1 MQELTSV
8 GTSIATLIAIL
19 VAVAS
24 TAVVAWAGW
33 QYVTAAGDPQALGKA
48 KQTLIGAFIGLGIAG
63 LAFIGPRIFID
74 LVIKPVGGV
83 SIETETGLN
92 CDSVFRNQLT
102 FQRGASTADRMDTLV
117 SQIQSQQQ
125 ECDAEVW
132 DPDVVDLTPLAGTT
146 PAIGNC
152 YGTAGAVLATAAA
165 QDAAASSLA
174 VGDSDMPFGLLIRT
188 SGADT
193 YNGRLKSGRDSENNI
208 IVYFDLDVANRPS
221 DGASCWLYYARL
233 KQWHENFY

>member
-1 MQELTSV
+1 MQELTSI

-24 TAVVAWAGW
+24 TGVVAWAGW
-33 QYVTAAGDPQALGKA
+33 QYVTAAGDPQAIGKA

-83 SIETETGLN
+83 TIETEAGLN

-102 FQRGASTADRMDTLV
+102 FQRGASTADRMNTLV

-132 DPDVVDLTPLAGTT
+132 NPTVVDLKGSAGTDDADGHCYST
-146 PAIGNC
+146 GQGMLVAAGNDQSVV
-152 YGTAGAVLATAAA
+152 AK
-165 QDAAASSLA
+165 AAS
-174 VGDSDMPFGLLIRT
+174 VGDSDMPFGLLVQ
-188 SGADT
+188 SGANYT
-193 YNGRLKSGRDSENNI
+193 SRTNSGRDSENNI
-208 IVYFDLDVANRPS
+208 IVYFNLDLANRPS

>member
-102 FQRGASTADRMDTLV
+102 FQRGASTADRMNTLV

-125 ECDAEVW
+125 ECDQEVW
-132 DPDVVDLTPLAGTT
+132 DPTVVDLDAG
-146 PAIGNC
+146 PPIVGNC
-152 YGTAGAVLATAAA
+152 YGTGGTVVTISATVNG
-165 QDAAASSLA
+165 Q
-174 VGDSDMPFGLLIRT
+174 VGDQAMPAGLLVKSSSDSKTR
-188 SGADT
+188 D
-193 YNGRLKSGRDSENNI
+193 KSGRDSENNI
-208 IVYFDLDVANRPS
+208 IVYFDLDVAKRPS

>member
-83 SIETETGLN
+83 SIDTEVGLN
-92 CDSVFRNQLT
+92 CDGILRNQLV
-102 FQRGASTADRMDTLV
+102 FQRGCIDAEGRMNVLI

-132 DPDVVDLTPLAGTT
+132 DPTVVSLSATVGWCFNGYAAGEVSVVY
-146 PAIGNC
+146 C
-152 YGTAGAVLATAAA
+152 C
-165 QDAAASSLA
+165 
-174 VGDSDMPFGLLIRT
+174 GLRYPSRSVM
-188 SGADT
+188 SG
-193 YNGRLKSGRDSENNI
+193 G
-208 IVYFDLDVANRPS
+208 
-221 DGASCWLYYARL
+221 ARL
-233 KQWHENFY
+233 SVC

>member
-83 SIETETGLN
+83 SIDTETGLN

-102 FQRGASTADRMDTLV
+102 FQRGASTEARMDTLV

-132 DPDVVDLTPLAGTT
+132 DPEVVDLSTTATPDTAK
-146 PAIGNC
+146 GNC
-152 YGTAGAVLATAAA
+152 YGVDGDSAGHDTPEKLPSVGT
-165 QDAAASSLA
+165 QRMPTSLA
-174 VGDSDMPFGLLIRT
+174 QPDSSTPPKYKART
-188 SGADT
+188 
-193 YNGRLKSGRDSENNI
+193 KSGRDSENNI
-208 IVYFDLDVANRPS
+208 ILFFDLDVAKRPS

>member
-1 MQELTSV
+1 MQELTSI

-24 TAVVAWAGW
+24 TGVVAWAGW
-33 QYVTAAGDPQALGKA
+33 QYVTAAGDPQAIGKA

-74 LVIKPVGGV
+74 LVIKPVGGI
-83 SIETETGLN
+83 SIETEAGLN

-102 FQRGASTADRMDTLV
+102 FQRGASTADRMNTLV

-125 ECDAEVW
+125 ECDSEVW
-132 DPDVVDLTPLAGTT
+132 NPTVINLLSTGTD
-146 PAIGNC
+146 ALGNNGNC
-152 YGTAGAVLATAAA
+152 YGDLGASPAKTVE
-165 QDAAASSLA
+165 ASLPSVGTQRLPTSLA
-174 VGDSDMPFGLLIRT
+174 APDNSDPIQYKARE
-188 SGADT
+188 
-193 YNGRLKSGRDSENNI
+193 KSGRDSENNI
-208 IVYFDLDVANRPS
+208 IIHFNLLAENRPS

>member
-74 LVIKPVGGV
+74 LVVKPVGGV
-83 SIETETGLN
+83 SIETEAGLN
-92 CDSVFRNQLT
+92 CDSIFRNQLT
-102 FQRGASTADRMDTLV
+102 FQRGASTEGRMNVLV
-117 SQIQSQQQ
+117 AQIQSQHQ

-132 DPDVVDLTPLAGTT
+132 DPTVVDLAAGV
-146 PAIGNC
+146 GNC
-152 YGTAGAVLATAAA
+152 YGAAGVGVARSTDPKVGSQEVPDGLFAGP
-165 QDAAASSLA
+165 DAAHLTR
-174 VGDSDMPFGLLIRT
+174 VT
-188 SGADT
+188 
-193 YNGRLKSGRDSENNI
+193 SGRDSGNNI
-208 IVYFDLDVANRPS
+208 IVYFDLDVAKRPS

-233 KQWHENFY
+233 KAWHENFY

>member
-1 MQELTSV
+1 MNELSSV
-8 GTSIATLIAIL
+8 GTSVATVIAIL

-83 SIETETGLN
+83 AIETETGLN
-92 CDSVFRNQLT
+92 CDGIFRNQLT
-102 FQRGASTADRMDTLV
+102 FQRGASTSDRMDTLV
-117 SQIQSQQQ
+117 SQIQSQHS

-132 DPDVVDLTPLAGTT
+132 DPDVVSL
-146 PAIGNC
+146 PATGS
-152 YGTAGAVLATAAA
+152 TGAPQCFSAADGRPAAA
-165 QDAAASSLA
+165 AADTFVIGDQA
-174 VGDSDMPFGLLIRT
+174 VPSGLLQQVT
-188 SGADT
+188 STTSRPRED
-193 YNGRLKSGRDSENNI
+193 SGRDPENNI
-208 IVYFDLDVANRPS
+208 VVYFAKDQADRPS

-233 KQWHENFY
+233 KQWHENYYD